1 MSSEISTPHPT
12 TDLLAE
18 LKWRGMYHDA
28 MPGTAEH
35 LASAAPV
42 SGYIGFDPTAA
53 SLHIGNLAT
62 IMLLVHLQRAGHRPV
77 ALVGGATGMIGDP
90 SGKSAER
97 NLLDETTLRHN
108 QAGIQAQLEKFLD
121 FSEGPTGALVVNN
134 YDWFKGFGFLG
145 FLREVGKH
153 LTVNYMMAK
162 DSVKRRIGDVF
173 DREFASRLVKGYIDG
188 KVANFKSTAD
198 DLMAAIE
205 AKDFILAAKLG
216 IKLKEMKESE
226 NADFISLFKEDIK
239 KAGLAI
245 QAEKADKIEGI
256 SYTEFSYQLL
266 QGYDFVHLNKTLGCT
281 LQMGAS
287 DQWGNITTGTELIRR
302 VANAEGTEA
311 KAYALTGQLITKAD
325 GTKYGKSETGTVWL
339 DPTLTSPY
347 QFYQF
352 FLRAEDAD
360 APRLIRVFTLLNK
373 EEIEAIEAEHAKNPG
388 LKTLQKALAKD
399 VTIRVHSEA
408 AYEAALAASEV
419 LFGKGGDLTT
429 LSESMLLDAFA
440 GLPHLRVP
448 RADTADMNVAVL
460 LSEATNKQILPS
472 RGETRKL
479 VQSNGLSTNGT
490 KLTSPDTLVAELPLL
505 HDKYLV
511 VKKGKKD
518 YFLVELV

>member
-1 MSSEISTPHPT
+1 MSLIE
-12 TDLLAE
+12 E
-18 LKWRGMYHDA
+18 LTWRGMYHDA

-35 LASAAPV
+35 LATNAPIT
-42 SGYIGFDPTAA
+42 GYIGFDPTAA

-134 YDWFKGFGFLG
+134 YDWFKDFGFLQ

-162 DSVKRRIGDVF
+162 DSVKRRIGGG
-173 DREFASRLVKGYIDG
+173 EE
-188 KVANFKSTAD
+188 AD
-198 DLMAAIE
+198 
-205 AKDFILAAKLG
+205 
-216 IKLKEMKESE
+216 S
-226 NADFISLFKEDIK
+226 S
-239 KAGLAI
+239 
-245 QAEKADKIEGI
+245 GI

-266 QGYDFVHLNKTLGCT
+266 QGYDFVHLNKTLNCT

-302 VANAEGTEA
+302 LANAEDREA

-339 DPTLTSPY
+339 DPARTSPY

-352 FLRAEDAD
+352 FLNAADAD
-360 APRLIRVFTLLNK
+360 APRLIRVFTLLSQA
-373 EEIEAIEAEHAKNPG
+373 EIEALEAEHAQAPH
-388 LKTLQKALAKD
+388 LRLLQKALALD
-399 VTIRVHSEA
+399 VTTRVHSAEA
-408 AYEAALAASEV
+408 AAAAIAASEV
-419 LFGKGGDLTT
+419 LFGKGDLAALQALDDAT
-429 LSESMLLDAFA
+429 LLDVFA
-440 GLPHLRVP
+440 GVPHLHVL
-448 RADTADMNVAVL
+448 RAALPTLDAVSL
-460 LSEATNKQILPS
+460 LSEATLQKIFPS
-472 RGETRKL
+472 KGEARKMIQAGG
-479 VQSNGLSTNGT
+479 VSINRE
-490 KLTSPDTLVAELPLL
+490 KVAAADVSAASLPLL
-505 HDKYLV
+505 NGKYLV
-511 VKKGKKD
+511 VQKGKKN
-518 YFLVELV
+518 YFLVEVV

>member
-1 MSSEISTPHPT
+1 MSSEINSSLSPI
-12 TDLLAE
+12 DLLTE

-97 NLLDETTLRHN
+97 NFLDENALRVN
-108 QAGIQAQLEKFLD
+108 QAGIRAQLEKFLD
-121 FSEGPTGALVVNN
+121 FNDSPTGAVLVNN
-134 YDWFKGFGFLG
+134 YDWFKDFGYLQ

-162 DSVKRRIGDVF
+162 DSVKRRINPAEG
-173 DREFASRLVKGYIDG
+173 E
-188 KVANFKSTAD
+188 TAD
-198 DLMAAIE
+198 
-205 AKDFILAAKLG
+205 
-216 IKLKEMKESE
+216 
-226 NADFISLFKEDIK
+226 
-239 KAGLAI
+239 GL
-245 QAEKADKIEGI
+245 

-266 QGYDFVHLNKTLGCT
+266 QGYDFVHLYKTLGCT

-287 DQWGNITTGTELIRR
+287 DQWGNITTGTELLRR
-302 VANAEGTEA
+302 MTDGEG
-311 KAYALTGQLITKAD
+311 KAYALTGKLITKAD

-339 DPTLTSPY
+339 DPALTSPY

-352 FLRAEDAD
+352 FLRAEDVD
-360 APRLIRVFTLLNK
+360 APRLIRVFTLLT
-373 EEIEAIEAEHAKNPG
+373 EAEIETIEAEHAQNPG

-399 VTIRVHSEA
+399 VTIRVHSEE
-408 AYEAALAASEV
+408 AYKIAVATSEV
-419 LFGKGGDLTT
+419 LFGGGDLAALDEAT
-429 LSESMLLDAFA
+429 LVGVFA

-448 RADTADMNVAVL
+448 RTATADLNVAVL
-460 LSEATNKQILPS
+460 LSETTEQQILPS
-472 RGETRKL
+472 RGEVRKL
-479 VQSNGLSTNGT
+479 VKANGLSVNGT

-511 VKKGKKD
+511 VKKGKS
-518 YFLVELV
+518 YYLVELA

>member
-1 MSSEISTPHPT
+1 
-12 TDLLAE
+12 
-18 LKWRGMYHDA
+18 MYHDA

-35 LASAAPV
+35 LAAHAPV
-42 SGYIGFDPTAA
+42 TGYIGFDPTAA

-97 NLLDETTLRHN
+97 NLLDEATLRRN
-108 QAGIQAQLEKFLD
+108 QDGIRAQLEKFLD
-121 FSEGPTGALVVNN
+121 FSESPTGALVVNN
-134 YDWFKGFGFLG
+134 YDWFKDFGFLQ

-162 DSVKRRIGDVF
+162 DSVKRRIGAT
-173 DREFASRLVKGYIDG
+173 EGEGTDG
-188 KVANFKSTAD
+188 
-198 DLMAAIE
+198 
-205 AKDFILAAKLG
+205 
-216 IKLKEMKESE
+216 
-226 NADFISLFKEDIK
+226 
-239 KAGLAI
+239 
-245 QAEKADKIEGI
+245 AEQRSEGI

-302 VANAEGTEA
+302 LNADENTPTEPAPNANNQAPT
-311 KAYALTGQLITKAD
+311 KAYALTGRLITKAD

-339 DPTLTSPY
+339 DPALTSPY

-360 APRLIRVFTLLNK
+360 APRLIRVFTLLT
-373 EEIEAIEAEHAKNPG
+373 EAEILALEAEHAQNPG
-388 LKTLQKALAKD
+388 LKSLQKALAMD
-399 VTIRVHSEA
+399 VTIRVHSQA
-408 AYEAALAASEV
+408 AYEAAVAASEV
-419 LFGKGGDLTT
+419 LFGKGGDLST
-429 LSESMLLDAFA
+429 LSEDILVDAFA

-448 RADTADMNVAVL
+448 HTATDLNVAVF
-460 LSEATNKQILPS
+460 LSEATDKQILPS
-472 RGETRKL
+472 RGEARKL
-479 VQSNGLSTNGT
+479 VQSNGLSINGA
-490 KLTSPDTLVAELPLL
+490 KLTSPDTLVAELGLL
-505 HDKYLV
+505 HNKYLV

>member
-1 MSSEISTPHPT
+1 MSSEINSSPSP

-18 LKWRGMYHDA
+18 LTWRGMYHDA
-28 MPGTAEH
+28 VPGTAEH

-97 NLLDETTLRHN
+97 NLLDENALRIN
-108 QAGIQAQLEKFLD
+108 QAGIRAQLEKFLD
-121 FSEGPTGALVVNN
+121 FNDSPTGAVLVNN
-134 YDWFKGFGFLG
+134 YDWFKDFGFLQ

-162 DSVKRRIGDVF
+162 DSVKRRINPAEG
-173 DREFASRLVKGYIDG
+173 ESADG
-188 KVANFKSTAD
+188 
-198 DLMAAIE
+198 L
-205 AKDFILAAKLG
+205 
-216 IKLKEMKESE
+216 
-226 NADFISLFKEDIK
+226 
-239 KAGLAI
+239 
-245 QAEKADKIEGI
+245 

-266 QGYDFVHLNKTLGCT
+266 QGYDFVHLYKTLGCT

-287 DQWGNITTGTELIRR
+287 DQWGNITTGTELLRR
-302 VANAEGTEA
+302 LTDGEG
-311 KAYALTGQLITKAD
+311 KAYALTGKLITKAD

-339 DPTLTSPY
+339 DPNLTSPY

-360 APRLIRVFTLLNK
+360 APRLIRVFTLLTQA
-373 EEIEAIEAEHAKNPG
+373 EIEALEAKHAQNPG

-399 VTIRVHSEA
+399 VTIRVHSEE
-408 AYEAALAASEV
+408 AYKIAVATSEV
-419 LFGKGGDLTT
+419 LFGGGDLAALDEAT
-429 LSESMLLDAFA
+429 LVGVFN

-448 RADTADMNVAVL
+448 RADTAGLNVAVL
-460 LSEATNKQILPS
+460 LSETTNQQILPS
-472 RGETRKL
+472 RGEVRKL
-479 VQSNGLSTNGT
+479 VKANGLSINGT

-511 VKKGKKD
+511 VKKGKS
-518 YFLVELV
+518 YYLVELT

>member
-1 MSSEISTPHPT
+1 MF
-12 TDLLAE
+12 
-18 LKWRGMYHDA
+18 HDA

-35 LASAAPV
+35 LAANAPIT
-42 SGYIGFDPTAA
+42 GYIGFDPTAA

-108 QAGIQAQLEKFLD
+108 QAGIQTQLEKFLD
-121 FSEGPTGALVVNN
+121 FSAGPTGALVVNN
-134 YDWFKGFGFLG
+134 YDWFKNFSFLE

-162 DSVKRRIGDVF
+162 DSVKRRIGGS
-173 DREFASRLVKGYIDG
+173 EDG
-188 KVANFKSTAD
+188 GDS
-198 DLMAAIE
+198 
-205 AKDFILAAKLG
+205 
-216 IKLKEMKESE
+216 S
-226 NADFISLFKEDIK
+226 
-239 KAGLAI
+239 
-245 QAEKADKIEGI
+245 GI

-302 VANAEGTEA
+302 LANADEREA

-339 DPTLTSPY
+339 DPKLTSPFV
-347 QFYQF
+347 FYQF
-352 FLRAEDAD
+352 FLNSADAD
-360 APRLIRVFTLLNK
+360 APRLIRVFTLLSK
-373 EEIEAIEAEHAKNPG
+373 QEIEAIQAEHDQNPN

-399 VTIRVHSEA
+399 VTIRVHSETAYIA
-408 AYEAALAASEV
+408 AAAASEV
-419 LFGKGGDLTT
+419 LFGKGELSS
-429 LSESMLLDAFA
+429 LSESELIGAFA
-440 GLPHLRVP
+440 GLFHLRLP
-448 RADTADMNVAVL
+448 HAETAELNVAVL
-460 LSEATNKQILPS
+460 LSDATDKQILPS
-472 RGETRKL
+472 RGEARKL
-479 VQSNGLSTNGT
+479 IQANGISINGS
-490 KLTSPDTLVAELPLL
+490 KLTSPETLVPELPLL
-505 HDKYLV
+505 HEKYLV
-511 VKKGKKD
+511 VKKGKRD

>member
-1 MSSEISTPHPT
+1 MF
-12 TDLLAE
+12 
-18 LKWRGMYHDA
+18 HDA

-35 LASAAPV
+35 LAAHAPIT
-42 SGYIGFDPTAA
+42 GYIGFDPTAA

-108 QAGIQAQLEKFLD
+108 QAGIKAQLEKFLD
-121 FSEGPTGALVVNN
+121 FSDSPTGALVVNN
-134 YDWFKGFGFLG
+134 YDWFKDFGFLQ

-162 DSVKRRIGDVF
+162 DSVKRRISGNEDSG
-173 DREFASRLVKGYIDG
+173 ADG
-188 KVANFKSTAD
+188 
-198 DLMAAIE
+198 L
-205 AKDFILAAKLG
+205 
-216 IKLKEMKESE
+216 
-226 NADFISLFKEDIK
+226 
-239 KAGLAI
+239 
-245 QAEKADKIEGI
+245 

-302 VANAEGTEA
+302 IANADGTEA

-339 DPTLTSPY
+339 DPALTSPY

-352 FLRAEDAD
+352 FLNAADAD
-360 APRLIRVFTLLNK
+360 APRLIRVFTLLTQP
-373 EEIEAIEAEHAKNPG
+373 EIEQLEAVHAENPG

-408 AYEAALAASEV
+408 AYEAAAAASQV
-419 LFGKGGDLTT
+419 LFGGGDL
-429 LSESMLLDAFA
+429 LALDESTLLDVFA
-440 GLPHLRVP
+440 GTPRLQVP
-448 RADTADMNVAVL
+448 RAEAADLNVSVL
-460 LSEATNKQILPS
+460 LSEATDKQILPS
-472 RGETRKL
+472 RGEVRKL
-479 VQSNGLSTNGT
+479 VQANGISINRE
-490 KLTSPDTLVAELPLL
+490 KVASPDASVAGLPLL

-511 VKKGKKD
+511 VQKGKRN
-518 YFLVELV
+518 YYLIELV

>member
-1 MSSEISTPHPT
+1 MSSEINSSPSP

-28 MPGTAEH
+28 MPGTTEH

-97 NLLDETTLRHN
+97 NFLDENALRVN
-108 QAGIQAQLEKFLD
+108 QAGIRAQLEKFLD
-121 FSEGPTGALVVNN
+121 FNDSPTGAVLVNN
-134 YDWFKGFGFLG
+134 YDWFKDFGYLQ

-162 DSVKRRIGDVF
+162 DSVKRRINPAEGD
-173 DREFASRLVKGYIDG
+173 
-188 KVANFKSTAD
+188 TAD
-198 DLMAAIE
+198 
-205 AKDFILAAKLG
+205 
-216 IKLKEMKESE
+216 
-226 NADFISLFKEDIK
+226 
-239 KAGLAI
+239 GL
-245 QAEKADKIEGI
+245 

-266 QGYDFVHLNKTLGCT
+266 QGYDFVHLYKTLGCT

-287 DQWGNITTGTELIRR
+287 DQWGNITTGTELLRR
-302 VANAEGTEA
+302 MTDGEG
-311 KAYALTGQLITKAD
+311 KAYALTGKLITKAD

-339 DPTLTSPY
+339 DPNLTSPY

-352 FLRAEDAD
+352 FLRSEDVD
-360 APRLIRVFTLLNK
+360 APRLIRVFTLLTQ
-373 EEIEAIEAEHAKNPG
+373 EEIEAIEAEHAQNPG

-399 VTIRVHSEA
+399 VTIRVHSEE
-408 AYEAALAASEV
+408 AYKIAVATSEV
-419 LFGKGGDLTT
+419 LFGGGDLAALDEAT
-429 LSESMLLDAFA
+429 LVGVFT

-448 RADTADMNVAVL
+448 RSETADLNVAVL
-460 LSEATNKQILPS
+460 FSETTEQQILPS
-472 RGETRKL
+472 RGEVRKL
-479 VQSNGLSTNGT
+479 VKANGLSVNGA
-490 KLTSPDTLVAELPLL
+490 KLTSPDTLVADLPLL

-511 VKKGKKD
+511 VKKGKS
-518 YFLVELV
+518 YFLVELT

>member
-1 MSSEISTPHPT
+1 L
-12 TDLLAE
+12 DLLSE
-18 LKWRGMYHDA
+18 LRWRGMYHDA

-97 NLLDETTLRHN
+97 NLLDEATLRAN
-108 QAGIQAQLEKFLD
+108 QAGIRAQLEKFLD
-121 FSEGPTGALVVNN
+121 FNDSPTGAVLVNN
-134 YDWFKGFGFLG
+134 YDWFKDFGFLG

-162 DSVKRRIGDVF
+162 DSVKRRIGG
-173 DREFASRLVKGYIDG
+173 S
-188 KVANFKSTAD
+188 D
-198 DLMAAIE
+198 D
-205 AKDFILAAKLG
+205 
-216 IKLKEMKESE
+216 S
-226 NADFISLFKEDIK
+226 
-239 KAGLAI
+239 AGSGGS
-245 QAEKADKIEGI
+245 EGI

-266 QGYDFVHLNKTLGCT
+266 QGYDFFHLYKNLGCT

-302 VANAEGTEA
+302 LTDGQG

-339 DPTLTSPY
+339 DPKLTSPY

-360 APRLIRVFTLLNK
+360 APRLIRVFTLLS
-373 EEIEAIEAEHAKNPG
+373 EAEINGLEAEHAQNPG

-408 AYEAALAASEV
+408 AYEAAVAASEV
-419 LFGKGGDLTT
+419 LFGKGDLSALDEAT
-429 LSESMLLDAFA
+429 LLDVFA
-440 GLPHLRVP
+440 GVPHLRVP
-448 RADTADMNVAVL
+448 RAEALALPLAVL
-460 LSEATNKQILPS
+460 LSEATDKKILPS
-472 RGETRKL
+472 RGEVRKL
-479 VQSNGLSTNGT
+479 VQAKGLSINGQ
-490 KLTSPDTLVAELPLL
+490 KATSSDAPVAEVPLL
-505 HDKYLV
+505 LDRYLV

-518 YFLVELV
+518 YFLVELTA

>member
-1 MSSEISTPHPT
+1 M
-12 TDLLAE
+12 DLITE
-18 LKWRGMYHDA
+18 LTWRGMFHDA

-35 LASAAPV
+35 LAAHAPIT
-42 SGYIGFDPTAA
+42 GYIGFDPTAA

-62 IMLLVHLQRAGHRPV
+62 IMLLVHLQRAGHRPL

-134 YDWFKGFGFLG
+134 YDWFKEIGFLG

-162 DSVKRRIGDVF
+162 DSVKRRISG
-173 DREFASRLVKGYIDG
+173 
-188 KVANFKSTAD
+188 N
-198 DLMAAIE
+198 
-205 AKDFILAAKLG
+205 
-216 IKLKEMKESE
+216 
-226 NADFISLFKEDIK
+226 EDS
-239 KAGLAI
+239 GT
-245 QAEKADKIEGI
+245 DGI

-266 QGYDFVHLNKTLGCT
+266 QGYDFVHLNKILNCT

-302 VANAEGTEA
+302 LANAEEREA

-339 DPTLTSPY
+339 DPALTSPY

-352 FLRAEDAD
+352 FLNSADAD
-360 APRLIRVFTLLNK
+360 APRLIRVFTLLS
-373 EEIEAIEAEHAKNPG
+373 EPEILAIQAEHAAAPH
-388 LKTLQKALAKD
+388 LRILQKALAAD
-399 VTIRVHSEA
+399 VTTRVHSAQATEA
-408 AYEAALAASEV
+408 AIAASQV
-419 LFGKGGDLTT
+419 LFGGGDLTSLDEAT
-429 LSESMLLDAFA
+429 LLDVFA
-440 GLPHLRVP
+440 GVPHLRVL
-448 RADTADMNVAVL
+448 RAEMSELNAATFLSDFTLHKIFPSKGEARKMIQAGGVSINREKVA
-460 LSEATNKQILPS
+460 
-472 RGETRKL
+472 
-479 VQSNGLSTNGT
+479 
-490 KLTSPDTLVAELPLL
+490 SPDAPVAAIQHLAG
-505 HDKYLV
+505 KYLV
-511 VKKGKKD
+511 VQKGKKN

>member
-1 MSSEISTPHPT
+1 MSLIE
-12 TDLLAE
+12 E
-18 LKWRGMYHDA
+18 LTWRGMYHDA

-35 LASAAPV
+35 LATNAPIT
-42 SGYIGFDPTAA
+42 GYIGFDPTAA

-97 NLLDETTLRHN
+97 NLLDEPTLRAN

-134 YDWFKGFGFLG
+134 YDWFKDFGFLH

-162 DSVKRRIGDVF
+162 DSVKRRIGSGEEGD
-173 DREFASRLVKGYIDG
+173 S
-188 KVANFKSTAD
+188 S
-198 DLMAAIE
+198 
-205 AKDFILAAKLG
+205 
-216 IKLKEMKESE
+216 
-226 NADFISLFKEDIK
+226 
-239 KAGLAI
+239 
-245 QAEKADKIEGI
+245 GI

-266 QGYDFVHLNKTLGCT
+266 QGYDFVHLNKALNCT

-302 VANAEGTEA
+302 LSNAEGREA

-339 DPTLTSPY
+339 DPALTSPY

-352 FLRAEDAD
+352 FLNAADAD
-360 APRLIRVFTLLNK
+360 APRLIRVFTLLSQ
-373 EEIEAIEAEHAKNPG
+373 EEIETLEAEHAAAPH
-388 LKTLQKALAKD
+388 LRTLQKALAQD
-399 VTIRVHSEA
+399 VTTRVHSAEA
-408 AYEAALAASEV
+408 TAAAIAASQV
-419 LFGKGGDLTT
+419 LFGGGDLASLDEAT
-429 LSESMLLDAFA
+429 LLDVFA
-440 GLPHLRVP
+440 GVPHLQVP
-448 RADTADMNVAVL
+448 RADLATLNAVTL
-460 LSEATNKQILPS
+460 LSDTTTNKIFPS
-472 RGETRKL
+472 KGEAKKMIQAGGVSINREK
-479 VQSNGLSTNGT
+479 VASGE
-490 KLTSPDTLVAELPLL
+490 TLVAETPLL
-505 HDKYLV
+505 AGKYLV
-511 VKKGKKD
+511 VQKGKKN

>member
-1 MSSEISTPHPT
+1 MSSQISTPHPT

-97 NLLDETTLRHN
+97 NLLDETTLRAN
-108 QAGIQAQLEKFLD
+108 QAGIRAQLEKFLEFND
-121 FSEGPTGALVVNN
+121 SPTGALLVNN
-134 YDWFKGFGFLG
+134 YDWFKDFSFLG
-145 FLREVGKH
+145 FLRDVGKH

-162 DSVKRRIGDVF
+162 DSVKRRISG
-173 DREFASRLVKGYIDG
+173 
-188 KVANFKSTAD
+188 
-198 DLMAAIE
+198 
-205 AKDFILAAKLG
+205 
-216 IKLKEMKESE
+216 
-226 NADFISLFKEDIK
+226 NADSGAD
-239 KAGLAI
+239 GL
-245 QAEKADKIEGI
+245 

-266 QGYDFVHLNKTLGCT
+266 QGYDFFHLYKNLGCT

-302 VANAEGTEA
+302 LTDGQG

-339 DPTLTSPY
+339 DPALTSPY

-352 FLRAEDAD
+352 FLRAEDVD
-360 APRLIRVFTLLNK
+360 APRLIRVFTLMSQ
-373 EEIEAIEAEHAKNPG
+373 EQIEALEAEHAQNPG

-408 AYEAALAASEV
+408 AYEAAVAASQV
-419 LFGKGGDLTT
+419 LFGGGDLAALDEAT
-429 LSESMLLDAFA
+429 LRDVFA
-440 GLPHLRVP
+440 GVPHLRVP
-448 RADTADMNVAVL
+448 RAEAQELTVAVL
-460 LSEATNKQILPS
+460 LSEATDKQIFPS
-472 RGETRKL
+472 RGEVRKL
-479 VQSNGLSTNGT
+479 VQSNGLSLNGQ
-490 KLTSPDTLVAELPLL
+490 KATSPDTAVAELPLL
-505 HDKYLV
+505 LDKYLV
-511 VKKGKKD
+511 VQRGKKN
-518 YFLVELV
+518 YYLVELI

>member
-1 MSSEISTPHPT
+1 M
-12 TDLLAE
+12 DLIPE
-18 LKWRGMYHDA
+18 LTWRGMYHDA

-35 LASAAPV
+35 LATNAPIT
-42 SGYIGFDPTAA
+42 GYIGFDPTAA

-97 NLLDETTLRHN
+97 NLLDEATLRRN
-108 QAGIQAQLEKFLD
+108 QDGIRAQLEKFLD

-134 YDWFKGFGFLG
+134 YDWFKDFGFLQ

-162 DSVKRRIGDVF
+162 DSVKRRIG
-173 DREFASRLVKGYIDG
+173 
-188 KVANFKSTAD
+188 TAD
-198 DLMAAIE
+198 
-205 AKDFILAAKLG
+205 
-216 IKLKEMKESE
+216 
-226 NADFISLFKEDIK
+226 ADASDAPEQR
-239 KAGLAI
+239 A
-245 QAEKADKIEGI
+245 EGI

-302 VANAEGTEA
+302 LSSAEGREA

-352 FLRAEDAD
+352 FYNAADVD
-360 APRLIRVFTLLNK
+360 APRLIRVFTLFS
-373 EEIEAIEAEHAKNPG
+373 EPEILALEAEHAQAPH
-388 LKTLQKALAKD
+388 LRVLQKALARD
-399 VTIRVHSEA
+399 VTTRVHSAEATEA
-408 AYEAALAASEV
+408 AIAASEV
-419 LFGKGGDLTT
+419 LFGKGDLSA
-429 LSESMLLDAFA
+429 LQALDEAMLLDVFA
-440 GLPHLRVP
+440 GVPHVHVLRSDLPNL
-448 RADTADMNVAVL
+448 NAVSL
-460 LSEATNKQILPS
+460 LSDATLHKIFPSKGEAKKMIQAGGVSINREKVASP
-472 RGETRKL
+472 ETL
-479 VQSNGLSTNGT
+479 
-490 KLTSPDTLVAELPLL
+490 AAAMPLL
-505 HDKYLV
+505 AGKYLV
-511 VKKGKKD
+511 VQKGKKN
-518 YFLVELV
+518 YFLVELM